1 MEQNRFSHGGDVYG
15 FERRYRR
22 TPIDFSANIN
32 PLGMPEGAL
41 AAYQEAAGQLA
52 QYPEPGCGSLIR
64 DLAEFEGISESY
76 FLCGNG
82 ASDLIYRLAQASKP
96 RRALLTA
103 PSFSEYE
110 RALQAEKTEIDFHFL
125 REEESFALTER
136 ILPAIAG
143 HDLLILCNPNNPTGS
158 VISQKLMMQILTEC
172 DKQDCLLCVDECFM
186 DFTDRRGSLLEC
198 FRNTAFRNPN
208 LVILKAFTKTFAM
221 PGLRLGYCITCN
233 RELLHK
239 MVLCSPCWNVSVPAI
254 ACGKAALLDKG
265 YLRRTRSL
273 IKGERQRLI
282 DGITGLG
289 GVVYGSRANY
299 VFFRYPDKELFQK
312 LCEKGFLI
320 RDCSNYRGL
329 NPGYYRIA
337 VRTEAEN
344 SALLGAMEEFSRQN
358 NEEEKP
364 PLSAPE
370 KNVES
375 R

>member
-22 TPIDFSANIN
+22 APIDFSANIN

-41 AAYQEAAGQLA
+41 NTYREAADQLA
-52 QYPEPGCGSLIR
+52 QYPEPGCGSLIWE
-64 DLAEFEGISESY
+64 LAEFEGISGSY

-82 ASDLIYRLAQASKP
+82 ASDLIYRLVQAKRP
-96 RRALLTA
+96 QRALLTA
-103 PSFSEYE
+103 PAFSEYE
-110 RALQAEKTEIDFHFL
+110 RALQVEEAEIDFHFL
-125 REEESFALTER
+125 REEESFALTET

-143 HDLLILCNPNNPTGS
+143 HDLLILCNPNNPTGT
-158 VISQKLMMQILTEC
+158 VASQKLMMRILTEC
-172 DKQDCLLCVDECFM
+172 DKQGCLLCVDECFM
-186 DFTDRRGSLLEC
+186 DFTDRKGSLTDY
-198 FRNTAFRNPN
+198 FRTTAFRSPN

-239 MVLCSPCWNVSVPAI
+239 MVLCSPCWSVSVPAI
-254 ACGKAALLDKG
+254 ACGRAALQDKG
-265 YLRRTRSL
+265 YLRRTRSF

-282 DGITGLG
+282 DGIIGLG
-289 GVVYGSRANY
+289 GVVYGSKANY
-299 VFFRYPDKELFQK
+299 VFFRYPDEELFQK

-344 SALLGAMEEFSRQN
+344 SALLAALEEISRQN
-358 NEEEKP
+358 SEEGNPFVPAEG
-364 PLSAPE
+364 E
-370 KNVES
+370 NREG
-375 R
+375 